1 MGLQASDRKFAH
13 ISNFRADRFVE
24 AVAVKTVDRWESD
37 TLRQLSTVG
46 LRTSLAFPNFYLF
59 YYDAKKR
66 AISNIHLLLASIT
79 DWTVSITAES
89 RKFCHNTPLY
99 VVRGYCMNCMSEK
112 YNRRSFIRNT
122 GALSVTAATIS
133 LAGCTGAGERSYD
146 FINHFSEGGGT
157 DANFRQIQSYWEEEL
172 DASFTQVY
180 EGGAGTRNGV
190 NAVLGSGEELAV
202 GGTLAPSTPVTTV
215 VDEDE
220 GREPAF
226 SMDDVEFVG
235 TTIRDPA
242 LIRIRGDEDR
252 FNTLEELIEYGQD
265 NPGELVKG
273 SSGPVNPFSLAGA
286 LVLDAFDLDD
296 VPIVVY
302 DGGGPNQT
310 ALMQGEVDFA
320 VRGVYNS
327 RGIENESTA
336 IGIFAEENEWPE
348 ITNDAP
354 PVNDVLDLDL
364 DYGPL
369 TSFETY
375 YVSAEAAEANPDE
388 YDALVE
394 TFQTAMAS
402 DGYMSELESVDE
414 FEPAKVDVRTPDETR
429 DIWQNAVDQY
439 GEFLSLTQSYLS

>member
-1 MGLQASDRKFAH
+1 
-13 ISNFRADRFVE
+13 
-24 AVAVKTVDRWESD
+24 
-37 TLRQLSTVG
+37 
-46 LRTSLAFPNFYLF
+46 
-59 YYDAKKR
+59 
-66 AISNIHLLLASIT
+66 
-79 DWTVSITAES
+79 
-89 RKFCHNTPLY
+89 
-99 VVRGYCMNCMSEK
+99 MSEK

-190 NAVLGSGEELAV
+190 NAVLGSGDELAV

-226 SMDDVEFVG
+226 SLDELEFVG

-242 LIRIRGDEDR
+242 LIRIRADDDR
-252 FNTLEELIEYGQD
+252 FSTLEELIEYGQE

-273 SSGPVNPFSLAGA
+273 SSGPVNPFTLAGA

-336 IGIFAEENEWPE
+336 IGIFAEENVWSE

-354 PVNDVLDLDL
+354 PVNEALDLDL

-429 DIWQNAVDQY
+429 DIWQNAIDQY
-439 GEFLSLTQSYLS
+439 GEFLSLAQSYLS